1 MSNSRGF
8 TLIEVTIVAMIIAI
22 LMTIAVDAVV
32 TRAEDKCNK
41 QGFAWSD
48 KLNTCI
54 TPKYKPKHQPTEAE
68 VRNQYYQKW
77 LGATEGC
84 PIARERLES
93 FTRQGTIPLSNSE
106 KLVLSD
112 YLDGCLDNITVTPEG
127 VRQ

>member
-22 LMTIAVDAVV
+22 LMTIVADIGEVDVKG
-32 TRAEDKCNK
+32 ECGK

-48 KLNTCI
+48 KQNTCLV
-54 TPKYKPKHQPTEAE
+54 PKAKRPLPEVEVGDPYYK
-68 VRNQYYQKW
+68 KW
-77 LGATEGC
+77 VDATEGC